1 MKIATD
7 GRQEGQATVYT
18 QVELPP
24 LIPPCKGG
32 KPENLV
38 PSPLHRGGLGWGKTR
53 IYQLFPTSVY
63 TVGGAGGAEGQKSR
77 KVLRWIHE
85 AQRLINGVPN
95 LINGVPSFING
106 VPSFIKGVPSLI
118 NGVPSF
124 IKGVP
129 SLINGVPSLI
139 NGVSSLIHEYKRLI
153 NKAPSF
159 INGVRS
165 SIYKYQ
171 RPIVAFQNISPLPPL
186 PSSSTTVTAVHLIMD
201 TLTLKLRGMS
211 CASCA
216 NNVEKAIRSVPGVID
231 CNVNFGAEQATINYD
246 RKRTNLDKIQA
257 AIDAAGYSS
266 YSLQEEMPAGEDDL
280 EKASRLA
287 EQRQLNLKVVVGGVI
302 SIILFLGS
310 LPMMTGVNLPLIPGF
325 LHNPWVQLLLTTPVE
340 FWCGGSF
347 YRNGWKA
354 FKRHTATM
362 DTLIVLGTSAAYL
375 YSLFVTVFPGFF
387 IAQGLMP
394 HVYYEVAAIVI
405 TLILLGRLLENRAKG
420 QTSEAIRKL
429 IGLQARDA
437 RVIRDGVEMD
447 VPIAEVRINDVILV
461 RPGEKIPVDG
471 EVVAGTSTI
480 DEAMVTGESLPV
492 KKQPGDEVIGATIN
506 KTGSFQFRATRVG
519 KDTFL
524 AQIVKLVQQAQGS
537 KAPIQRLA
545 DQVTGWF
552 VPAVLA
558 IAIATFVIWFIFMGN
573 VTLATITTVG
583 VLIIACPCALGLA
596 TPTSVMVGTGKGAEN
611 GILIKGAQSLELAH
625 KIQTIVL
632 DKTGTLTQGKPT
644 VTDFVTVNGTANGN
658 EIKLLQLTATVERNS
673 EHPLAEAVVKYAQS
687 QQVSLIEVKNFEAIA
702 GSGVQGIVADHFVQ
716 IGTQRWLTELGINT
730 VALQQYKDAWEAA
743 GKTVILIA
751 VDGEL
756 QGIMAIADALK
767 PSSAAAVKA
776 LQKLRLEVV
785 MLTGDNRQT
794 AEAIAQQVGIQRVFA
809 EVRPDQKAAIIQSL
823 QGEQRGKTQHSIVA
837 MVGDGINDA
846 PALAQADVGI
856 AIGTGTDVAIAA
868 SDITLISGDLQAIV
882 TAIQLSRATINNIRQ
897 NLFFAFIYNVIGI
910 PIAAGI
916 LFPIFGWLL
925 NPIIAGAA
933 MALSS
938 LSVVTN
944 ALRLRKF
951 QPKVI
956 S

>member
-1 MKIATD
+1 
-7 GRQEGQATVYT
+7 
-18 QVELPP
+18 
-24 LIPPCKGG
+24 
-32 KPENLV
+32 
-38 PSPLHRGGLGWGKTR
+38 
-53 IYQLFPTSVY
+53 
-63 TVGGAGGAEGQKSR
+63 
-77 KVLRWIHE
+77 
-85 AQRLINGVPN
+85 
-95 LINGVPSFING
+95 
-106 VPSFIKGVPSLI
+106 
-118 NGVPSF
+118 
-124 IKGVP
+124 
-129 SLINGVPSLI
+129 
-139 NGVSSLIHEYKRLI
+139 
-153 NKAPSF
+153 
-159 INGVRS
+159 
-165 SIYKYQ
+165 
-171 RPIVAFQNISPLPPL
+171 
-186 PSSSTTVTAVHLIMD
+186 MD

-211 CASCA
+211 CAACA
-216 NNVEKAIRSVPGVID
+216 TNIEKAIRSVPGVID
-231 CNVNFGAEQATINYD
+231 CNVNFGAEQATIKYD
-246 RKRTNLDKIQA
+246 RSLASLEKIQT
-257 AIDAAGYSS
+257 AIASAGYSS
-266 YSLQEEMPAGEDDL
+266 DSLQKEILSEEDDA
-280 EKASRLA
+280 EKASRRAL
-287 EQRQLNLKVVVGGVI
+287 QRKLSLKVVVGGVI
-302 SIILFLGS
+302 SIFLFLGS
-310 LPMMTGVNLPLIPGF
+310 LPMMTGLNLPLIPSF
-325 LHNPWVQLLLTTPVE
+325 LQNPWIQLVLTTPVI

-347 YRNGWKA
+347 YRNGWKSL
-354 FKRHTATM
+354 KRHTATM
-362 DTLIVLGTSAAYL
+362 DTLIALGTSAAYL
-375 YSLFVTVFPGFF
+375 YSLFVTVFPKFF
-387 IAQGLMP
+387 IAQGLIP

-405 TLILLGRLLENRAKG
+405 TLILLGRLLENRARG

-429 IGLQARDA
+429 IGMQARDA
-437 RVIRDGVEMD
+437 RVIRDGKEID

-471 EVVAGTSTI
+471 EVITGASTV

-506 KTGSFQFRATRVG
+506 GAGAFQFRVTRVG
-519 KDTFL
+519 NDTFL

-552 VPAVLA
+552 VPAVIA
-558 IAIATFVIWFIFMGN
+558 IAIATFVIWFNFTGN
-573 VTLATITTVG
+573 LTLATTTTVG

-611 GILIKGAQSLELAH
+611 GILIKGADSLELAH
-625 KIQTIVL
+625 KIKTIVL

-644 VTDFVTVNGTANGN
+644 VIDFVTINGTANGN
-658 EIKLLQLTATVERNS
+658 EIKLLQLAATVERNS

-687 QQVSLIEVKNFEAIA
+687 QQVSLIDAKNFQAIA
-702 GSGVQGIVADHFVQ
+702 GSGVQAVVSNQLVQ

-730 VALQQYKDAWEAA
+730 ISLQQYKDAWETA
-743 GKTVILIA
+743 GKTAILIA

-756 QGIMAIADALK
+756 QGIMSIADALK
-767 PSSAAAVKA
+767 PSSTAVVKA
-776 LQKLRLEVV
+776 LQKLGLEVV
-785 MLTGDNRQT
+785 MLTGDNRKT
-794 AEAIAQQVGIQRVFA
+794 AEAIARQVGIERIFA

-823 QGEQRGKTQHSIVA
+823 QGEIGKQRRQTNNYYSPTPHSIVA

-868 SDITLISGDLQAIV
+868 SDITLISGDLQGIV

-938 LSVVTN
+938 LSVVSN
-944 ALRLRKF
+944 ALRLRNF
-951 QPKVI
+951 QPKAI

>member
-1 MKIATD
+1 
-7 GRQEGQATVYT
+7 
-18 QVELPP
+18 
-24 LIPPCKGG
+24 
-32 KPENLV
+32 
-38 PSPLHRGGLGWGKTR
+38 
-53 IYQLFPTSVY
+53 
-63 TVGGAGGAEGQKSR
+63 
-77 KVLRWIHE
+77 
-85 AQRLINGVPN
+85 
-95 LINGVPSFING
+95 
-106 VPSFIKGVPSLI
+106 
-118 NGVPSF
+118 
-124 IKGVP
+124 
-129 SLINGVPSLI
+129 
-139 NGVSSLIHEYKRLI
+139 
-153 NKAPSF
+153 
-159 INGVRS
+159 
-165 SIYKYQ
+165 
-171 RPIVAFQNISPLPPL
+171 
-186 PSSSTTVTAVHLIMD
+186 MD

-211 CASCA
+211 CAACA
-216 NNVEKAIRSVPGVID
+216 NNIEKAIRSVPGVID
-231 CNVNFGAEQATINYD
+231 CNVNFGAEQAAINYN
-246 RKRTNLDKIQA
+246 RSLANLEKIQA

-266 YSLQEEMPAGEDDL
+266 YSLQEEMLSEEDDA
-280 EKASRLA
+280 EIASRQAL
-287 EQRQLNLKVVVGGVI
+287 QRELSLKVVVGGVI
-302 SIILFLGS
+302 SIFLLLGS
-310 LPMMTGVNLPLIPGF
+310 LPMMTGLNFPLIPSF
-325 LHNPWVQLLLTTPVE
+325 LQNPWVELVLTTPVV

-347 YRNGWKA
+347 YRNGWKTL
-354 FKRHTATM
+354 KRHTATM
-362 DTLIVLGTSAAYL
+362 DTLIALGTSAAYL
-375 YSLFVTVFPGFF
+375 YSLFVTVFPKFF
-387 IAQGLMP
+387 IAQGLIP
-394 HVYYEVAAIVI
+394 HIYYEVAAIVI
-405 TLILLGRLLENRAKG
+405 TLILLGRLLENRARG

-437 RVIRDGVEMD
+437 RVIRDGREID

-471 EVVAGTSTI
+471 EVITGASTV

-506 KTGSFQFRATRVG
+506 GAGAFQFRVTRVG
-519 KDTFL
+519 NDTFL

-552 VPAVLA
+552 VPAVIA
-558 IAIATFVIWFIFMGN
+558 IAIATFIIWFNFTGN
-573 VTLATITTVG
+573 LTLATMTTVG

-611 GILIKGAQSLELAH
+611 GILIKGADSLELAH

-658 EIKLLQLTATVERNS
+658 EIELLQLAATVERNS
-673 EHPLAEAVVKYAQS
+673 EHPLASAVVKYAQS
-687 QQVSLIEVKNFEAIA
+687 QEVSLIEAKNFQANA
-702 GSGVQGIVADHFVQ
+702 GSGVQAVVSNQLVQ

-730 VALQQYKDAWEAA
+730 ITLQQYKDAWEAV

-756 QGIMAIADALK
+756 QGIMGIADALK
-767 PSSAAAVKA
+767 PSSAAVVKA
-776 LQKLRLEVV
+776 LQKLGLEVV
-785 MLTGDNRQT
+785 MLTGDNRKT
-794 AEAIAQQVGIQRVFA
+794 ADAIALQVGIQRIFA

-823 QGEQRGKTQHSIVA
+823 QGEIERFSNSQSKIQNPKSKIVA

-868 SDITLISGDLQAIV
+868 SDITLISGDLLLIV

-938 LSVVTN
+938 LSVVSN
-944 ALRLRKF
+944 ALRLRNF
-951 QPKVI
+951 QPKTT
-956 S
+956 

>member
-1 MKIATD
+1 
-7 GRQEGQATVYT
+7 
-18 QVELPP
+18 
-24 LIPPCKGG
+24 
-32 KPENLV
+32 
-38 PSPLHRGGLGWGKTR
+38 
-53 IYQLFPTSVY
+53 
-63 TVGGAGGAEGQKSR
+63 
-77 KVLRWIHE
+77 
-85 AQRLINGVPN
+85 
-95 LINGVPSFING
+95 
-106 VPSFIKGVPSLI
+106 
-118 NGVPSF
+118 
-124 IKGVP
+124 
-129 SLINGVPSLI
+129 
-139 NGVSSLIHEYKRLI
+139 
-153 NKAPSF
+153 
-159 INGVRS
+159 
-165 SIYKYQ
+165 
-171 RPIVAFQNISPLPPL
+171 
-186 PSSSTTVTAVHLIMD
+186 MD

-211 CASCA
+211 CAACA
-216 NNVEKAIRSVPGVID
+216 NNIEKAIRSVSGVID
-231 CNVNFGAEQATINYD
+231 CNVNFGAEQATIKYD
-246 RKRTNLDKIQA
+246 RSVANLEKIQA
-257 AIDAAGYSS
+257 AIAAAGYSS
-266 YSLQEEMPAGEDDL
+266 DSLQEELLFEEDDA
-280 EKASRLA
+280 EKASRQAL
-287 EQRQLNLKVVVGGVI
+287 QRQLSLKVVVGGVI
-302 SIILFLGS
+302 SIFLLLGS
-310 LPMMTGVNLPLIPGF
+310 LPMMTGLNLPLIPSF
-325 LHNPWVQLLLTTPVE
+325 LQNSWVQLVLTTPVI

-347 YRNGWKA
+347 YRNGWKSL
-354 FKRHTATM
+354 KRHTATM
-362 DTLIVLGTSAAYL
+362 DTLIALGTSAAYL
-375 YSLFVTVFPGFF
+375 YSLFVTVFPKFF
-387 IAQGLMP
+387 IAQGLIP
-394 HVYYEVAAIVI
+394 HLYYEVAAIVI
-405 TLILLGRLLENRAKG
+405 TLILLGRLLENRARG

-437 RVIRDGVEMD
+437 RVIRDGIEID

-471 EVVAGTSTI
+471 EVIAGASTV

-506 KTGSFQFRATRVG
+506 GAGAFQFRVTRIG
-519 KDTFL
+519 NDTFL

-552 VPAVLA
+552 VPAVIA
-558 IAIATFVIWFIFMGN
+558 VAIATFIIWFNFTGN
-573 VTLATITTVG
+573 LTLATMTTVG

-611 GILIKGAQSLELAH
+611 GILIKGADSLELAH

-658 EIKLLQLTATVERNS
+658 ELQLLQLAATVERNS

-687 QQVSLIEVKNFEAIA
+687 QEVNLIDAKNFVANA
-702 GSGVQGIVADHFVQ
+702 GSGVQAVVANQLVQ

-730 VALQQYKDAWEAA
+730 ISLQQYKDVWEAV

-756 QGIMAIADALK
+756 QGIIGIADALK
-767 PSSAAAVKA
+767 PSSAAVVKA
-776 LQKLRLEVV
+776 LQKLGLEVV
-785 MLTGDNRQT
+785 MLTGDNRKT
-794 AEAIAQQVGIQRVFA
+794 ADAIALQVGIGRIFA
-809 EVRPDQKAAIIQSL
+809 EVRPDQKAAIIQAL
-823 QGEQRGKTQHSIVA
+823 QTEQRGRGARGENSRKFSLKTQHSIVA

-868 SDITLISGDLQAIV
+868 SDITLISGDLLLIV
-882 TAIQLSRATINNIRQ
+882 TAIQLSRATINNIKQ

-938 LSVVTN
+938 LSVVSN

-951 QPKVI
+951 QPKI
-956 S
+956 SS

>member
-1 MKIATD
+1 
-7 GRQEGQATVYT
+7 
-18 QVELPP
+18 
-24 LIPPCKGG
+24 
-32 KPENLV
+32 
-38 PSPLHRGGLGWGKTR
+38 
-53 IYQLFPTSVY
+53 
-63 TVGGAGGAEGQKSR
+63 
-77 KVLRWIHE
+77 
-85 AQRLINGVPN
+85 
-95 LINGVPSFING
+95 
-106 VPSFIKGVPSLI
+106 
-118 NGVPSF
+118 
-124 IKGVP
+124 
-129 SLINGVPSLI
+129 
-139 NGVSSLIHEYKRLI
+139 
-153 NKAPSF
+153 
-159 INGVRS
+159 
-165 SIYKYQ
+165 
-171 RPIVAFQNISPLPPL
+171 
-186 PSSSTTVTAVHLIMD
+186 MD

-211 CASCA
+211 CAACA
-216 NNVEKAIRSVPGVID
+216 NNIEKAIRSVPGVRD
-231 CNVNFGAEQATINYD
+231 CNVNFGAEQAAIRYD
-246 RKRTNLDKIQA
+246 RSLANLEKIQA
-257 AIDAAGYSS
+257 AIAAAGYSS
-266 YSLQEEMPAGEDDL
+266 YSLQEELLSEEDDV
-280 EKASRLA
+280 EKAT
-287 EQRQLNLKVVVGGVI
+287 RQALQHQLSLKVVVGGVI
-302 SIILFLGS
+302 SIFLLLGS
-310 LPMMTGVNLPLIPGF
+310 LPMMTGLNLSLIPSF
-325 LHNPWVQLLLTTPVE
+325 LQNSWVQLVLTTPVV

-347 YRNGWKA
+347 YRNGWKSL
-354 FKRHTATM
+354 KRHTATM
-362 DTLIVLGTSAAYL
+362 DTLIALGTSAAYL
-375 YSLFVTVFPGFF
+375 YSLFVTVFPKFF
-387 IAQGLMP
+387 IAQGLIP
-394 HVYYEVAAIVI
+394 HIYYEVAAIVI
-405 TLILLGRLLENRAKG
+405 TLILLGRLLENRARG

-437 RVIRDGVEMD
+437 RVIRDGREID

-471 EVVAGTSTI
+471 EVIAGISTV

-506 KTGSFQFRATRVG
+506 GAGAFQFRVTRVG
-519 KDTFL
+519 NDTFL

-552 VPAVLA
+552 VPVVIAV
-558 IAIATFVIWFIFMGN
+558 AIATFVIWFNFTGN
-573 VTLATITTVG
+573 LTLATMTTVG

-611 GILIKGAQSLELAH
+611 GILIKGADSLELAH

-658 EIKLLQLTATVERNS
+658 EIKLLQLAATVEHNS
-673 EHPLAEAVVKYAQS
+673 EHPLAAAVVKYAQS
-687 QQVSLIEVKNFEAIA
+687 QEVSLIEVKNFVAIA
-702 GSGVQGIVADHFVQ
+702 GSGVQAVVSNQLVQ

-730 VALQQYKDAWEAA
+730 ITLQQYKDAWEAA

-756 QGIMAIADALK
+756 QGVMGIADALK
-767 PSSAAAVKA
+767 PSSTAVVKA
-776 LQKLRLEVV
+776 LQKLGLEVV
-785 MLTGDNRQT
+785 MLTGDNRKT
-794 AEAIAQQVGIQRVFA
+794 ADAIAGQVGIQRIFA

-823 QGEQRGKTQHSIVA
+823 QGKIEKFPKSKIVA

-868 SDITLISGDLQAIV
+868 SDITLISGDLQGIV
-882 TAIQLSRATINNIRQ
+882 TAIQLSRATINNIKQ

-938 LSVVTN
+938 LSVVSN
-944 ALRLRKF
+944 ALRLRNF
-951 QPKVI
+951 QPKAI

>member
-1 MKIATD
+1 
-7 GRQEGQATVYT
+7 
-18 QVELPP
+18 
-24 LIPPCKGG
+24 
-32 KPENLV
+32 
-38 PSPLHRGGLGWGKTR
+38 
-53 IYQLFPTSVY
+53 
-63 TVGGAGGAEGQKSR
+63 
-77 KVLRWIHE
+77 
-85 AQRLINGVPN
+85 
-95 LINGVPSFING
+95 
-106 VPSFIKGVPSLI
+106 
-118 NGVPSF
+118 
-124 IKGVP
+124 
-129 SLINGVPSLI
+129 
-139 NGVSSLIHEYKRLI
+139 
-153 NKAPSF
+153 
-159 INGVRS
+159 
-165 SIYKYQ
+165 
-171 RPIVAFQNISPLPPL
+171 
-186 PSSSTTVTAVHLIMD
+186 MD

-211 CASCA
+211 CAACA
-216 NNVEKAIRSVPGVID
+216 TNIEKAIRSVRGVID
-231 CNVNFGAEQATINYD
+231 CNVNFGVEQATVKYD
-246 RKRTNLDKIQA
+246 RSLANLEKIQT
-257 AIDAAGYSS
+257 AIASAGYSS
-266 YSLQEEMPAGEDDL
+266 DSLRKEILSEEDDA
-280 EKASRLA
+280 EIASRQAL
-287 EQRQLNLKVVVGGVI
+287 QRKLSLKVVVGGVI
-302 SIILFLGS
+302 SIFLFLGS
-310 LPMMTGVNLPLIPGF
+310 LPMMTGLNLPLIPSF
-325 LHNPWVQLLLTTPVE
+325 LQNPWVQLVLTTPVV

-347 YRNGWKA
+347 YRNGWKSL
-354 FKRHTATM
+354 KRHTATM
-362 DTLIVLGTSAAYL
+362 DTLIALGTSAAYL
-375 YSLFVTVFPGFF
+375 YSLFVTVFPNFF
-387 IAQGLMP
+387 IAQGLTP

-405 TLILLGRLLENRAKG
+405 TLILLGRLLENRARG
-420 QTSEAIRKL
+420 QTSEAICKL
-429 IGLQARDA
+429 IGMQARDA
-437 RVIRDGVEMD
+437 RVIRDDKEID

-471 EVVAGTSTI
+471 EVITGASTV

-506 KTGSFQFRATRVG
+506 GAGAFQFRVTRVG
-519 KDTFL
+519 NDTFL

-552 VPAVLA
+552 VPAVIA
-558 IAIATFVIWFIFMGN
+558 IAIATFVIWFNFTGN
-573 VTLATITTVG
+573 LTLATTTMVG

-611 GILIKGAQSLELAH
+611 GILIKGADSLELAH
-625 KIQTIVL
+625 KIKTIVL

-644 VTDFVTVNGTANGN
+644 VIDFVTINGTANGN
-658 EIKLLQLTATVERNS
+658 EIKLLQLAATVERNS

-687 QQVSLIEVKNFEAIA
+687 QEVSLIDAKNFVANV
-702 GSGVQGIVADHFVQ
+702 GSGVQAVVLNQLVQ

-730 VALQQYKDAWEAA
+730 MSLQQYKDTWETA

-756 QGIMAIADALK
+756 QGIMSIADALK
-767 PSSAAAVKA
+767 PSSTAVVKA
-776 LQKLRLEVV
+776 LQKLGLEVV
-785 MLTGDNRQT
+785 MLTGDNRKT
-794 AEAIAQQVGIQRVFA
+794 AEAIARQVGIQRIFA

-823 QGEQRGKTQHSIVA
+823 QGEIEKFPKSKIPNSKSKIVA

-868 SDITLISGDLQAIV
+868 SDITLISGDLQGIV

-938 LSVVTN
+938 LSVVSN
-944 ALRLRKF
+944 ALRLRNF
-951 QPKVI
+951 QPKAI